1 LPVVVETVKQF
12 STQPFVLDHLAKPF
26 IETQTIAPW
35 RDDIQALARYDNVY
49 CKISGM
55 VTEAAWHH
63 WKPVDFKYYLDVV
76 FDCFGPDRIMFGSDW
91 PVCTLAASYAE
102 VVLIVQ
108 QYVRGLSVD
117 QQARVFGG
125 NAARFYGLT
134 VE

>member
-1 LPVVVETVKQF
+1 
-12 STQPFVLDHLAKPF
+12 VLDHLAKPF